1 VVVDISMEYWM
12 SGGCIACGTSSNACT
27 VLSVPVA
34 SARLFILSVL
44 QITSPVVRQRNQ
56 LAALETDVVAIGI
69 DQRAP

>member
-1 VVVDISMEYWM
+1 MVALPAGISRRVH
-12 SGGCIACGTSSNACT
+12 
-27 VLSVPVA
+27 VLSVSVA